1 MDAEMYRLR
10 EAAWLASS
18 GKPKNLNQFHAIGK
32 GVFEMDRDTQKK
44 AQDIFRES
52 RKRLVQT
59 DPEFL
64 EIAENFAQGE
74 AVQAG
79 KLTEKERMLCILSA
93 MLGCQGI
100 GEFRNLLHAAL
111 DTGIDPV
118 AVKEL
123 LYQAAAYLG
132 IGRVHDFLLAANE
145 IMEQHGIPLPL
156 TPQGTTDRNTRFEKG
171 LAKQVALFGEGMA
184 KRQTDAP
191 PLRRNIN
198 RWLADNCFGDY
209 YTRTGLNDQERE
221 MITFCFLLAQGGCEN
236 QLRGHTAGNFGVGNG
251 KEKLYSVVEQ
261 CMPYIG
267 YPRSLNAMMVIDEI
281 AAKAE

>member
-1 MDAEMYRLR
+1 
-10 EAAWLASS
+10 
-18 GKPKNLNQFHAIGK
+18 
-32 GVFEMDRDTQKK
+32 MDRDTQKK

-74 AVQAG
+74 AVQAS

-156 TPQGTTDRNTRFEKG
+156 TPQGTTDRNTRFEQG